1 MDWVK
6 VGDVTHYF
14 GKIDVAI
21 VMLEEELAVGDWIA
35 LVWGGELVFEQ
46 EVTSMQIEY
55 QNITAAGPG
64 DDIGLQV
71 VDKVKVGVEVYKQV

>member
-21 VMLEEELAVGDWIA
+21 VMLEEALAVGDWIA
-35 LVWGGELVFEQ
+35 LVRDGELVFEQ

-55 QNITAAGPG
+55 QNITTAGPG